1 MAVYI
6 YSLNI
11 LPYTVR
17 IMTNDNTVISR
28 LPNKVTIHKGIDS
41 SIPTASILSTISEG
55 SSVTVPPAIP
65 EWDMIFVTMPCTMEK
80 IAVKSSM
87 PDMTAPCASAKRI
100 KAFTTC
106 SGFFISVKFPQVFTS
121 PAAKNRTSRPYPMAF
136 SPPLMFVIT
145 LQIAPPLKFSGLCV
159 SSVQISASLSLQV
172 CKAEFRFCTIQLSL
186 KQFHLPSSKV
196 SREPAFRMAPLLD
209 SSPIP

>member
-1 MAVYI
+1 M
-6 YSLNI
+6 
-11 LPYTVR
+11 
-17 IMTNDNTVISR
+17 
-28 LPNKVTIHKGIDS
+28 DS

-55 SSVTVPPAIP
+55 SSVTLPSAIP
-65 EWDMIFVTMPCTMEK
+65 EWDMMVVTMPCTMEK
-80 IAVKSSM
+80 SAVSKLHAGHNGSLCQCKT
-87 PDMTAPCASAKRI
+87 DK
-100 KAFTTC
+100 
-106 SGFFISVKFPQVFTS
+106 GFHYVFRLFHIREAPQVFTS

-136 SPPLMFVIT
+136 NPPLMFVIT

-196 SREPAFRMAPLLD
+196 SRKPAFRMAPLLD